1 MLMRMQSEGMRTP
14 SMANVL
20 GISEDAVVAALV
32 KRRRTEA
39 EGGDGGGTDASGRGQ
54 EAEPAAALVRR
65 LSTDPLEL
73 CCPLLHSLMED
84 PVVA

>member
-1 MLMRMQSEGMRTP
+1 MIMRMQSEGMRTP

-39 EGGDGGGTDASGRGQ
+39 EGGDGGTGASGQ
-54 EAEPAAALVRR
+54 EAEPVAALVRR